1 MKLLPVAT
9 LAASVALASC
19 NAQSPEPSW
28 RTELEEKGLAAAE
41 AALASEPASA
51 ETEFVR
57 GALQSLQAIEAVMQV
72 AYRNSTEP
80 LPIFPGLG
88 IDIPVHEGAAFDPA
102 FLETAMTGALSHLS
116 LAEATLGAMSGDEFA
131 VELDIAGLW
140 FDINDNGTRE
150 DFEYG
155 RGYLENFARETAG
168 DEPAPDTTVRFDTA
182 DAYWLKAYVHALS
195 GTAEL
200 ILSVDPTPAI
210 ETVYEGRKM
219 MEAAGT
225 PSRLFIE
232 DAQLDALAATIIA
245 LRGVPD
251 AERTRAA
258 HDHFRAMIAENRN
271 FWTAV
276 MAETDDDR
284 EWLPNPDQVSA
295 FGVPVSAEMAEQ
307 WQTVLTEIEDIL
319 EGRALLPTWRFDNRF
334 DGGENV
340 GLNIAKFLQDPGDLD
355 IILLI
360 HGAGLAPYLET
371 GPIAR
376 GEAWRQFSRLSGA
389 NNMLFAFW
397 LN

>member
-1 MKLLPVAT
+1 MKLIPTTAI
-9 LAASVALASC
+9 AAGFALASC
-19 NAQSPEPSW
+19 NAQAPSTSW
-28 RTELEEKGLAAAE
+28 RTELETNGLAAAE
-41 AALASEPASA
+41 AAISA
-51 ETEFVR
+51 GPQSPETEFVR

-72 AYRNSTEP
+72 AYRNTTEP
-80 LPIFPGLG
+80 LPIFPGMG
-88 IDIPVHEGAAFDPA
+88 IDVPVHEHAAFDPA
-102 FLETAMTGALSHLS
+102 FLENAMTGALSHLS
-116 LAEATLGAMSGDEFA
+116 RAEATLGSVAGEEFA
-131 VELDIAGLW
+131 VEIDLSSLW

-150 DFEYG
+150 DFEHG
-155 RGYLENFARETAG
+155 RAYLDDFADDEPDGETAS
-168 DEPAPDTTVRFDTA
+168 DMIVRFDTA

-219 MEAAGT
+219 MQAAGS

-232 DAQLDALAATIIA
+232 DEQLDALVATILA

-258 HDHFRAMIAENRN
+258 HDHFRAMIAENQN

-276 MAETDDDR
+276 MAETDDDH
-284 EWLPNPDQVSA
+284 EWVPNPDQVSA

-307 WQTVLTEIEDIL
+307 WQTVLTEVEDIL
-319 EGRALLPTWRFDNRF
+319 EGRTLLPTWRFDNGF
-334 DGGENV
+334 DAEEGV
-340 GLNIAKFLQDPGDLD
+340 GLNIAKFLEEPGDLD

-371 GPIAR
+371 GPLAR
-376 GEAWRQFSRLSGA
+376 GEAWRQFSRMSGT
-389 NNMLFAFW
+389 NDMLFAFW